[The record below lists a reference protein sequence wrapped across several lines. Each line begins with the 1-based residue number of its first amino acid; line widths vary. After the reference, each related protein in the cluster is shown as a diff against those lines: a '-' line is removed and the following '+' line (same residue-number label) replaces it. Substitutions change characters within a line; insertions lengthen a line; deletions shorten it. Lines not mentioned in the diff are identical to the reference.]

1 MGVEG
6 LDREEWRPDNA
17 TLPYS
22 YLGGFKASNLTN
34 ISIY

>member
-6 LDREEWRPDNA
+6 LDQEEWRLDIII
-17 TLPYS
+17 TPYS
-22 YLGGFKASNLTN
+22 YLGGFKASNVTK